1 MSTSDKSIQYETL
14 RDVVKTDTNCTCEE
28 PPGRQSEVRD
38 RLIPSGSSSSDTKRQ
53 NWRQHWK
60 RIGLASIAAI
70 VFGTMMI
77 FASLAILVFLWQ
89 GAQLAERRQ
98 EPIFWQTIVFHGWAP
113 QVVTICSAAIRIVM
127 TLQNGFVVAAVAAI
141 MLETSGASL
150 VDTAMLSVE
159 RALGSSPLNLLPP
172 ALRRCS
178 TREDRTSAILH
189 LLLVTTALVISLA
202 STFTSTILLSDF
214 RSGLI
219 ASPSVTAKT
228 GIDFATKGEYRYF
241 GTSVVK
247 SRPVANWRFAE
258 ARDGEGSP
266 STEGD
271 TGDTYRSMLPFQD
284 VDSRRLLEFYSGSA
298 AVTNFRTVC
307 VAPEFRN
314 LTLARI
320 QDPDNGGEMSLNV
333 LADVPPSMDWKL
345 KFEPI
350 ASAYKPSPVKARLLD
365 TWHASTPPSWPL
377 TLYYSIDDTFTP
389 ENQSTLWPYFFHRAL
404 LFNSTMLLN
413 ETDTGGDNLPES
425 LRNLTTKKQGLWTK
439 VINADGVEVFSATE
453 FYFNNAGPR
462 LYNVTMSGRGIK
474 SEPTGDWRRGPGH
487 ENQID
492 ILHQMG
498 IGAAFEDR
506 GILELTV
513 GSHLPEGNRPYH
525 MPLGPTALSAS
536 GTSSYPVSQFSWAF
550 SDSWMTTTAMGSM
563 EFPHPAH
570 SSVFQSIIQQTEDP
584 ARAVQALMTRLY
596 QMQYYDF
603 LPDFDYKQTTK
614 TIYSTERITPSR
626 WTGLLIVFCL
636 VAVHLLLVSITT
648 VLFISRTRGSALGNI
663 WQAVSQMDSA
673 ETKQILESTDSKRD
687 EEVKSCVKAMGKD
700 AGVYGMSR
708 SVETGRM
715 EIQLRER
722 RKEIMDLQLLP

>member
-1 MSTSDKSIQYETL
+1 MSTSDKSIHYETL
-14 RDVVKTDTNCTCEE
+14 RNVVKTDTNCTFEE
-28 PPGRQSEVRD
+28 PPGRQSDVRD
-38 RLIPSGSSSSDTKRQ
+38 RLIPSGSSPSGPKRQ

-60 RIGLASIAAI
+60 RIGLASIVAMTL
-70 VFGTMMI
+70 GTLVI

-89 GAQLAERRQ
+89 GAQLAKRRQ
-98 EPIFWQTIVFHGWAP
+98 EPALWQTVVFRGWAP

-127 TLQNGFVVAAVAAI
+127 GLQNGFVIAAVAAI

-178 TREDRTSAILH
+178 TKEDRISAILH
-189 LLLVTTALVISLA
+189 LLLVTTAFAISLA

-214 RSGLI
+214 KSGLV

-228 GIDFATKGEYRYF
+228 GIDFATAGGYRYF
-241 GTSVVK
+241 GTSVIK

-258 ARDGEGSP
+258 AKDGAP
-266 STEGD
+266 STKGD

-284 VDSRRLLEFYSGSA
+284 IDSRRLLEFYSGPA
-298 AVTNFRTVC
+298 AVTNFRTFC

-320 QDPDNGGEMSLNV
+320 QVPDNGGERSLNV
-333 LADVPPSMDWKL
+333 LVDVLPSTDWKL
-345 KFEPI
+345 KYEPFI
-350 ASAYKPSPVKARLLD
+350 GTDKPSQIKARLLD
-365 TWHASTPPSWPL
+365 NWYASSPPSWPL
-377 TLYYSIDDTFTP
+377 TLYYSLGDTFKP
-389 ENQSTLWPYFFHRAL
+389 ENQSATWPYFFHRAL
-404 LFNSTMLLN
+404 LFNSTVLLN
-413 ETDTGGDNLPES
+413 ETDRWSDDLPES
-425 LRNLTTKKQGLWTK
+425 LLNLTTKKQGLWTK
-439 VINADGVEVFSATE
+439 VMNADGVEVFSATE

-474 SEPTGDWRRGPGH
+474 SEPSGDWRREPGR
-487 ENQID
+487 ENQMD

-498 IGAAFEDR
+498 VGASFEDR
-506 GILELTV
+506 RILELEI
-513 GSHLPEGNRPYH
+513 GSHLPEGNRPYQ

-536 GTSSYPVSQFSWAF
+536 GTSSYSVTQFSWAF
-550 SDSWMTTTAMGSM
+550 SDSWMTTMSMGSM

-603 LPDFDYKQTTK
+603 LPDFDYKQTTE
-614 TIYSTERITPSR
+614 TIYSTERIIPSR
-626 WTGLLIVFCL
+626 WIGLVIVFCL
-636 VAVHLLLVSITT
+636 VAVHFLLVSVTMA
-648 VLFISRTRGSALGNI
+648 LFISRTRGSALGNI
-663 WQAVSQMDSA
+663 WQAVSQMASPA
-673 ETKQILESTDSKRD
+673 TRQILESTDSKRD
-687 EEVKSCVKAMGKD
+687 DEVRSSVKTMGKD

-722 RKEIMDLQLLP
+722 KEIMDSKLLP